1 MLDVKFEYV
10 DHLQPVLQTCAGN
23 TKRIYI
29 APTTEVD
36 HTVCSQNKA
45 KEGSIHRTFLMNI
58 SMDDSITSVVRDPR
72 DDVIKAF
79 FESTARGESNLIPK
93 EEEDQSDPNECSRFD
108 ESGSYQQS
116 LDDQSMGDQSLDHQ
130 LSSEDN
136 ERDVENFNR
145 SIQPYRISNRKRSWG
160 VVRMSPRII
169 HNRATYHIQTWEEMY
184 SELCMYHRQHGD
196 CLVHTK
202 DTKLGRWVKKQRK
215 SHKKRELHYDKIR
228 CLESIG
234 FVWELQKGGQQ
245 QDWVDMYEQLK
256 AYKEEIGDCNVPQ
269 RKSKLG
275 RWVQMQR
282 ERHKKGEL
290 GDDQIRCLESIGF
303 AWYAHIQSWMDMY
316 EELKA
321 YKEENGDCNVPLLTP
336 KLGRWVNKQ
345 REKQKKGKLD
355 DDQIRCLDSIGFM
368 WKLRLTWMEMF
379 EELKRYKEEN
389 GDCRVPALTPKLGG
403 WVHTQRKKHKKGE
416 LDDDQIR
423 CLDSIGFMWKFRE
436 AMSKE

>member
-1 MLDVKFEYV
+1 MY
-10 DHLQPVLQTCAGN
+10 PVLQTCAGN
-23 TKRIYI
+23 VKRIYI

-36 HTVCSQNKA
+36 HTVCSQNKV
-45 KEGSIHRTFLMNI
+45 KEGSTHRTFLMNI

-169 HNRATYHIQTWEEMY
+169 HNRATYRIQTWEEMY

-215 SHKKRELHYDKIR
+215 SHKKGELHYDKIR

-275 RWVQMQR
+275 RWV
-282 ERHKKGEL
+282 
-290 GDDQIRCLESIGF
+290 
-303 AWYAHIQSWMDMY
+303 
-316 EELKA
+316 
-321 YKEENGDCNVPLLTP
+321 
-336 KLGRWVNKQ
+336 NKQ
-345 REKQKKGKLD
+345 REK
-355 DDQIRCLDSIGFM
+355 
-368 WKLRLTWMEMF
+368 
-379 EELKRYKEEN
+379 
-389 GDCRVPALTPKLGG
+389 
-403 WVHTQRKKHKKGE
+403 HKKG
-416 LDDDQIR
+416 IHV
-423 CLDSIGFMWKFRE
+423 E
-436 AMSKE
+436 ATTNMDGNVRGIEKIQRGKWGLSCPSTDTEAWWMGAHAKKET